1 MNRAQISKSVD
12 GSTRL
17 CGTLLRDSSGCLTF
31 AFAMLL
37 NAKSSLRAAPFLLT
51 LVLLAISSIRFQDVG
66 AQTTR
71 PTLISNA
78 DSTRAIAFES
88 VTRQREPFNTTVQL
102 KFGAD
107 SATRIMLFAMNLQLQ
122 PGETAS
128 AVTADAEDATHTIY
142 PLTVEHIDSV
152 PDQPWALSLVVRLPS
167 NLSNVGDVLVRIK
180 YGGVQS
186 NRVRV
191 GIGHVGDGPPDDT
204 GAVPTPGLIA
214 PGPPT
219 GAAATNLNPTDVQ
232 TILQQAASAA
242 TALGKPVNI
251 VVTDREA
258 NVLGFF
264 AMPGAPPT
272 TTVRS
277 VGTLGQGLEGGVV
290 PAALAATAK
299 AATAAFFS
307 TTGNAFTTRTAGF
320 IIQEHFPPGIS
331 FRTGGPL
338 YGVQFSSL
346 PCGDIKIPSARL
358 GLSGDP
364 GGLPIYKNGLPAGGI
379 GIEGDGLYTVDRVP
393 TDDDQPFEELI
404 AASGII
410 GFEAPPLIRGDNIL
424 VDGIRLPFSNVSNS
438 PAPST
443 TASIAGATISFGPG
457 GVPPDSE
464 FVPQVVGGIA
474 GEVSPRFFPFIA
486 GAGPNALTASDVNT
500 IISHAAQQANITRAA
515 IRQPLGSNARV
526 TFAVV
531 DTAGVVLGVFRQQ
544 DAPVFGYDVAVQK
557 ARTAAFFSSA
567 NAASSLQA
575 AGFGSYVA
583 RASADGLRFDGA
595 FAFSDRAIG
604 FLHRP
609 FFPDGINDTAA
620 GPFSTAIADWSPFNV
635 GLQLD
640 LVKTNFLA
648 SLGGPVASCTAIPGL
663 TNGIQ
668 IFPGSVPLYKNGVLV
683 GAIGISG
690 DGVDQD
696 DLIAAA
702 GANGFSPP
710 AGIRSDQIFVRG
722 VRLPFVKF
730 PRSPNL

>member
-1 MNRAQISKSVD
+1 MLLIAKSCV
-12 GSTRL
+12 RPAIFL
-17 CGTLLRDSSGCLTF
+17 F
-31 AFAMLL
+31 AFA
-37 NAKSSLRAAPFLLT
+37 
-51 LVLLAISSIRFQDVG
+51 LLAIGSINFRKAA
-66 AQTTR
+66 AQATR
-71 PTLISNA
+71 PTLISHA

-88 VTRQREPFNTTVQL
+88 VTRQREPFTTTTPIR
-102 KFGAD
+102 FGAD

-122 PGETAS
+122 SGETAS
-128 AVTADAEDATHTIY
+128 AVTADAEDSSHTLF
-142 PLTVEHIDSV
+142 PLTVEHV
-152 PDQPWALSLVVRLPS
+152 GTVQDQPWAISLVLRLPP
-167 NLSNVGDVLVRIK
+167 NLPQSGDVLVRIK
-180 YGGVQS
+180 YRGVES

-191 GIGHVGDGPPDDT
+191 GIGHIGGGPPDDPNSI
-204 GAVPTPGLIA
+204 PTPGLDGPA
-214 PGPPT
+214 PPARLT
-219 GAAATNLNPTDVQ
+219 ATNLTSSDVQ

-242 TALGKPVNI
+242 SALGKPVNI

-258 NVLGFF
+258 NVIGFF
-264 AMPGAPPT
+264 PMPGTASPS
-272 TTVRS
+272 TVRS
-277 VGTLGQGLEGGVV
+277 VGRLGQGLEGTTV
-290 PAALAATAK
+290 PPAEAATAK

-320 IIQEHFPPGIS
+320 IIQEHFPPGIN
-331 FRTGGPL
+331 FRSGGPL

-358 GLSGDP
+358 GLSADP

-379 GIEGDGLYTVDRVP
+379 GIEGDGLYTLDRIP
-393 TDDDQPFEELI
+393 TDADQPFEEQI
-404 AASGII
+404 AASGIR
-410 GFEAPPLIRGDNIL
+410 GFEAPASIRGDTIL
-424 VDGIRLPFSNVSNS
+424 VDGIRLPFSNITNPLVPTTSVS
-438 PAPST
+438 
-443 TASIAGATISFGPG
+443 IVGATISL
-457 GVPPDSE
+457 PPNSE
-464 FVPQVVGGIA
+464 FVPQVVGGVA

-486 GAGPNALTASDVNT
+486 GTTPAGSNALTASDVTT
-500 IISHAAQQANITRAA
+500 IISRAAQQSNITRAA

-526 TFAVV
+526 TIAIV
-531 DTAGVVLGVFRQQ
+531 DAAGLVLGVFRQQ
-544 DAPVFGYDVAVQK
+544 DAPVFGFDVAVQK

-567 NAASSLQA
+567 NAATLLRG
-575 AGFGSYVA
+575 AGFGSYVD
-583 RASADGLRFDGA
+583 RAAADGLRFDGS

-620 GPFSTAIADWSPFNV
+620 GPFSTVLADWSPFNV

-640 LVKTNFLA
+640 LIQTNFLA
-648 SLGGPVASCTAIPGL
+648 SLGGPVASCTNIPAL

-668 IFPGSVPLYKNGVLV
+668 IFAGSIPLYKNGVLA

-690 DGVDQD
+690 DGIDQD

-710 AGIRSDQIFVRG
+710 TAIRSDQIFVRS